1 MRTIDDAVERLR
13 AEYLEM
19 PGLQLNAEQVQRLC
33 GTERK
38 ICRVALDT
46 LVNAN
51 FLCVKQDGHYARLV
65 EDHFSR
71 PRHVKADLGTE
82 RRPVK
87 VS

>member
-19 PGLQLNAEQVQRLC
+19 PGLQLNAEQVQHLC
-33 GTERK
+33 GTERA

-71 PRHVKADLGTE
+71 PRHVKADLGT
-82 RRPVK
+82 RRRLAK